1 MKKQVLIFVMLPVL
15 FSLSSCE
22 KAELSKEMRDKPFV
36 EMFYTSNADTLFL
49 LWELTDTKLSFDHYQ
64 IEVGKSKEKVQT
76 VEKDKEGCIFTHMPY
91 SRPVSASISLV
102 KNGETVKT
110 NSISVTI
117 DGLDRTI
124 ARVLIPDRD
133 GVTSGDGMFSIALPD
148 GRSFFSMQDSF
159 TGTVVKGEYIDG
171 THMYRN
177 TYFVYD
183 NGQVHTIWPLGNQGQ
198 DASAS
203 IPPIT
208 PINEAEHW
216 YWPGHGFVE
225 GNKLYSLQSLMYMA
239 SEGAW
244 GMAVE
249 QVRILTYELPGL
261 QLIDDRPIP
270 YAGSDRVYESAL
282 NDGDYVYIY
291 AHVGIRGGLDPLTEV
306 MVARA
311 APSNPYTGWQ
321 YYDGSGWSDDASGA
335 VGLEGLNDV
344 PVAALSVFKLRDKYV
359 LLTEHQALW
368 VGDIYTFISDT
379 PYGPW
384 RNKKTVFTAQEPSNL
399 NTYNATAH
407 PQFEKDGMILVSYN
421 VNSNTDEFFPHF
433 KDASLYRPRF
443 FWVEIDKILN
453 D

>member
-1 MKKQVLIFVMLPVL
+1 MKKHVLIFVMLPVL
-15 FSLSSCE
+15 FSLLSCE
-22 KAELSKEMRDKPFV
+22 GAEQQKNMKDRPFIDI
-36 EMFYTSNADTLFL
+36 FYTSNADTLFL
-49 LWELTDTKLSFDHYQ
+49 LWELTDTELSFDHYQ
-64 IEVGKSKEKVQT
+64 IEVGKSKEIVQT
-76 VEKDKEGCIFTHMPY
+76 VGKDKEGCIFTHLPY
-91 SRPVSASISLV
+91 SNPVRASVSLV
-102 KNGETVKT
+102 ENGNTIKT
-110 NSISVTI
+110 SSINVTI
-117 DGLDRTI
+117 DGLDKVI

-159 TGTVVKGEYIDG
+159 TGTVVNGVYIDG
-171 THMYRN
+171 LHMYRN

-183 NGQVHTIWPLGNQGQ
+183 NGQVSTIWPLGNQ

-203 IPPIT
+203 IPTCCPD
-208 PINEAEHW
+208 ESKW

-225 GNKLYSLQSLMYMA
+225 GDKLYSFQSLMYQA
-239 SEGAW
+239 TEGAW
-244 GMAVE
+244 GFAVE
-249 QVRILTYELPGL
+249 QVHILTYELPGL
-261 QLIDDRPIP
+261 QLTDDRPIP
-270 YAGSDRVYESAL
+270 YIGSERVYESAL

-291 AHVGIRGGLDPLTEV
+291 AQVGIQGGLDPIAEV

-311 APSNPYTGWQ
+311 APNNPYTGWQ
-321 YYDGSGWSDDASGA
+321 YYDGSGWSNDPADA
-335 VGLEGLNDV
+335 VRLEGLSGV

-368 VGDIYTFISDT
+368 VGNIYTFISDT

-384 RNKKTVFTAQEPSNL
+384 RNKQVVFTAQEASNL

-407 PQFEKDGMILVSYN
+407 PQFQKDGMILVSYN
-421 VNSNTDEFFPHF
+421 VNSNTDEFFPHL

-453 D
+453 E